1 MHLDA
6 TVNIPLDAYQ
16 HRNRE
21 PSGGAAA
28 LGLTVEPATRS
39 GKQEGYQDM
48 GKVLVTIA
56 LAAGLGIAATGV
68 QAQTTTSATLDAVKA
83 KGFVQCGVTGGVP
96 GFSAPDANNV
106 WTGIEVD
113 YCRALAAAIF
123 NDADAVR
130 FTPLTSQ
137 ERFTALSAGEID
149 VLSRTTT
156 WTMSRDTQLGIKF
169 VGTMFYDG
177 QGFMVRKEDGIAS
190 ALDLSGAAICIESG
204 TTTELNA
211 ADYFAANKMEFK
223 TVVFVDQDEV
233 VKAYEDGRCDVY
245 TTDSSALAAERSKFA
260 NPADHII
267 LPEIISKEPLGP
279 VVRQGDDGWFNI
291 ARWTYFALL
300 EAEELGV
307 TSVNVDEMLGSDN
320 PAIKRLLGVE
330 GDFGTPIGLTKDW
343 AYQIIKHVGNYSETY
358 ERNVGPSTAIGLA
371 RGLNA
376 LWRDGGIQYSPPIR

>member
-1 MHLDA
+1 M
-6 TVNIPLDAYQ
+6 
-16 HRNRE
+16 
-21 PSGGAAA
+21 SKKF
-28 LGLTVEPATRS
+28 LTI
-39 GKQEGYQDM
+39 
-48 GKVLVTIA
+48 L
-56 LAAGLGIAATGV
+56 LAAGLGLAASAA
-68 QAQTTTSATLDAVKA
+68 QAQTAASPTLDAIKA

-123 NDADAVR
+123 NDPTAVR
-130 FTPLTSQ
+130 FTSLTSQ
-137 ERFTALSAGEID
+137 ERFTALSSGEID

-156 WTMSRDTQLGIKF
+156 WTMSRDTQLGISF
-169 VGTMFYDG
+169 IGTMFYDG
-177 QGFMVRKEDGIAS
+177 QGFMVRKADGITS
-190 ALDLSGAAICIESG
+190 ATELSGAAICIESG

-211 ADYFAANKMEFK
+211 ADYFAANNMDFN

-260 NPADHII
+260 VPDDHVI
-267 LPEIISKEPLGP
+267 LPEILSKEPLGP
-279 VVRQGDDGWFNI
+279 VVRAGDTGFFNI

-307 TSVNVDEMLGSDN
+307 TQANVDEMLGSDN

-330 GDFGTPIGLTKDW
+330 GEFGAPMGLTNDW
-343 AYQIIKHVGNYSETY
+343 AYRIIKHIGNYGESY
-358 ERNVGPSTAIGLA
+358 ERNVGPNTPIGLE

-376 LWRDGGIQYSPPIR
+376 LWKDGGIQYAPPIR

>member
-1 MHLDA
+1 MSKKLISIA
-6 TVNIPLDAYQ
+6 L
-16 HRNRE
+16 
-21 PSGGAAA
+21 A
-28 LGLTVEPATRS
+28 LGL
-39 GKQEGYQDM
+39 
-48 GKVLVTIA
+48 
-56 LAAGLGIAATGV
+56 GLGAPAAFG
-68 QAQTTTSATLDAVKA
+68 QAAVSPTLDAIKA
-83 KGFVQCGVTGGVP
+83 KGYVQCGVTGGVP
-96 GFSAPDANNV
+96 GFSAPDANNN
-106 WTGIEVD
+106 WSGLEVD
-113 YCRALAAAIF
+113 YCKALAAAVF
-123 NDADAVR
+123 NDANAVR
-130 FTPLTSQ
+130 YTSLTSQ

-177 QGFMVRKEDGIAS
+177 QGFMVRKADGIKS
-190 ALDLSGAAICIESG
+190 ALELSGAAICIESG

-291 ARWTYFALL
+291 ARWTYYALL

-307 TSVNVDEMLGSDN
+307 TSANVDEMLASDN

-330 GDFGTPIGLTKDW
+330 GDFGTPMGLTKDW
-343 AYQIIKHVGNYSETY
+343 AYQIIKLVGNYAESY
-358 ERNVGPSTAIGLA
+358 DRNVGPSTPIGLA

>member
-1 MHLDA
+1 
-6 TVNIPLDAYQ
+6 
-16 HRNRE
+16 
-21 PSGGAAA
+21 
-28 LGLTVEPATRS
+28 
-39 GKQEGYQDM
+39 
-48 GKVLVTIA
+48 
-56 LAAGLGIAATGV
+56 
-68 QAQTTTSATLDAVKA
+68 
-83 KGFVQCGVTGGVP
+83 
-96 GFSAPDANNV
+96 
-106 WTGIEVD
+106 
-113 YCRALAAAIF
+113 
-123 NDADAVR
+123 VR
-130 FTPLTSQ
+130 FTSLTSQ

-156 WTMSRDTQLGIKF
+156 WTMSRDTQLGISF

-177 QGFMVRKEDGIAS
+177 QGFMVRKADGIDS

-211 ADYFAANKMEFK
+211 ADYFAANSMEFN

-260 NPADHII
+260 NPDDHII

-279 VVRQGDDGWFNI
+279 VVRAGDTQWFNI

-307 TSVNVDEMLGSDN
+307 TSANVDEMLGSDN
-320 PAIKRLLGVE
+320 PAVKRLLGVE
-330 GDFGTPIGLTKDW
+330 GDFGTPLGVTKDW
-343 AYQIIKHVGNYSETY
+343 AYQIIKHVGNYAETY
-358 ERNVGPSTAIGLA
+358 DRNVGPSTPIGLE

-376 LWRDGGIQYSPPIR
+376 LWKDGGIQYAPPIR

>member
-1 MHLDA
+1 MKKL
-6 TVNIPLDAYQ
+6 I
-16 HRNRE
+16 
-21 PSGGAAA
+21 S
-28 LGLTVEPATRS
+28 
-39 GKQEGYQDM
+39 
-48 GKVLVTIA
+48 IA
-56 LAAGLGIAATGV
+56 LAAGLGLTSSMAL
-68 QAQTTTSATLDAVKA
+68 AQTVASPTLDAIKA

-96 GFSAPDANNV
+96 GFSAPDANNN

-123 NDADAVR
+123 NDPSAVR
-130 FTPLTSQ
+130 FTSLTSQ

-156 WTMSRDTQLGIKF
+156 WTMSRDTQLGISF

-177 QGFMVRKEDGIAS
+177 QGFMVRKADGITS
-190 ALDLSGAAICIESG
+190 ATELSGAAICIESG

-211 ADYFAANKMEFK
+211 ADYFAANNMEFK
-223 TVVFVDQDEV
+223 TVVFVDQDEG

-260 NPADHII
+260 IPDDHII

-279 VVRQGDDGWFNI
+279 VVRAGDTGWFNI

-307 TSVNVDEMLGSDN
+307 TQANVDEMLGSDN

-330 GDFGTPIGLTKDW
+330 GEFGAPLGLTNDW
-343 AYQIIKHVGNYSETY
+343 AYRIVKHIGNYSETY
-358 ERNVGPSTAIGLA
+358 ERNVGPNTPIGLA

-376 LWRDGGIQYSPPIR
+376 LWKDGGIQYAPPIR

>member
-1 MHLDA
+1 MQK
-6 TVNIPLDAYQ
+6 T
-16 HRNRE
+16 
-21 PSGGAAA
+21 
-28 LGLTVEPATRS
+28 
-39 GKQEGYQDM
+39 
-48 GKVLVTIA
+48 LVTIA
-56 LAAGLGIAATGV
+56 LAASMGLAGATAAQAGILEDV
-68 QAQTTTSATLDAVKA
+68 QA
-83 KGFVQCGVTGGVP
+83 KGYIQCGVTGGVA
-96 GFSAPDANNV
+96 GFSAPDSNNV
-106 WTGIEVD
+106 WTGLEVD
-113 YCRALAAAIF
+113 YCRALAAAVF

-130 FTPLTSQ
+130 FTSLTSQ

-156 WTMSRDTQLGIKF
+156 WTMSRDTQLGISF

-177 QGFMVRKEDGIAS
+177 QGFMVRKADGIKS

-211 ADYFAANKMEFK
+211 ADYFAANGMEFN

-233 VKAYEDGRCDVY
+233 FKAYLDGRCDVY
-245 TTDSSALAAERSKFA
+245 TTDSSALASERA
-260 NPADHII
+260 TNAPVPEDHII

-279 VVRQGDDGWFNI
+279 VVRSGDTAWFNI

-307 TSVNVDEMLGSDN
+307 SQSNVDEMLGSDN

-330 GDFGTPIGLTKDW
+330 GDFGTPLGLTKDW
-343 AYQIIKHVGNYSETY
+343 AYQIVKLVGNYAESY
-358 ERNVGPSTAIGLA
+358 DRNVGPATPIGLE

-376 LWRDGGIQYSPPIR
+376 LWKDGGIQYAPPIR

>member
-1 MHLDA
+1 M
-6 TVNIPLDAYQ
+6 Q
-16 HRNRE
+16 
-21 PSGGAAA
+21 
-28 LGLTVEPATRS
+28 
-39 GKQEGYQDM
+39 KQ
-48 GKVLVTIA
+48 LVT
-56 LAAGLGIAATGV
+56 LAATAILSLSAVSAQAAI
-68 QAQTTTSATLDAVKA
+68 LDDVKA
-83 KGFVQCGVTGGVP
+83 KGYVQCGVTGGVP
-96 GFSAPDANNV
+96 GFSAPNSSNV

-113 YCRALAAAIF
+113 FCRAMAAAIF
-123 NDADAVR
+123 NNPESVR
-130 FTPLTSQ
+130 FTSLTSQ
-137 ERFTALSAGEID
+137 ERFTALSAGEVD

-156 WTMSRDTQLGIKF
+156 WTMSRDTQLGISF

-177 QGFMVRKEDGIAS
+177 QGFMVRKEDGIDS

-211 ADYFAANKMEFK
+211 ADYFAANSMEFK

-260 NPADHII
+260 NPDDHII

-279 VVRQGDDGWFNI
+279 VVRAGDTQWFNL

-307 TSVNVDEMLGSDN
+307 TSANVDEMLGSDN
-320 PAIKRLLGVE
+320 PAVKRLLGVE
-330 GDFGTPIGLTKDW
+330 GDFGTPLGVTKDW
-343 AYQIIKHVGNYSETY
+343 AYQIIKHVGNYAESY
-358 ERNVGPSTAIGLA
+358 DRNVGPATPIGLE

-376 LWRDGGIQYSPPIR
+376 LWKDGGIQYAPPIR